1 MVRGTVLIDDDWSQ
15 SSPSSITED
24 DDRSLC
30 RRKGSVGRRK
40 EGLGSPAKRGV
51 AGASPEMRG
60 DPVFDEGEEECLVCR

>member
-24 DDRSLC
+24 DDRSRC
-30 RRKGSVGRRK
+30 GRKGLVGRRK
-40 EGLGSPAKRGV
+40 EGLGSPTKRGV